1 MKLKQRL
8 VLIGNTVAIACG
20 LLFFTAS
27 SADAHGVSV
36 FAWVDGDTIHVES
49 KFSGG
54 RKPKD
59 APIEVFDDN
68 GHLLLEGRTNDDGEF
83 SFQVPQK
90 TEMKIVLTAGMGHK
104 AEWTIPVQDLQ
115 DVAATPGSS
124 TAARDGKAPG
134 NESSGMAAAQVESPG
149 TSPPPVSTSGLNSE
163 DLQRAIEAALDK
175 KLKPVMKM
183 LAESRQSGPSIRDV
197 VGGIGYILGLVG
209 LATFVQYRRKKNGQ

>member
-1 MKLKQRL
+1 MLKRGSTY
-8 VLIGNTVAIACG
+8 IGCVIGLAWG
-20 LLFFTAS
+20 LLSLAVS

-59 APIEVFDDN
+59 APIEVFDDS
-68 GHLLLEGRTNDDGEF
+68 GHLLLKGRTNEDGEF
-83 SFQVPQK
+83 SFPVPQK

-104 AEWTIPVQDLQ
+104 GEWTIPVQDLQ
-115 DVAATPGSS
+115 DVAATPASS
-124 TAARDGKAPG
+124 TAPRDGKAPG
-134 NESSGMAAAQVESPG
+134 HESSGKAEVKEESAE
-149 TSPPPVSTSGLNSE
+149 TSPPPVSTSGLTSE
-163 DLQRAIEAALDK
+163 DLQLAIEAALDK

-197 VGGIGYILGLVG
+197 LGGIGYILGLVG
-209 LATFVQYRRKKNGQ
+209 LATFVQYRRKKGGQ